1 LTGVIV
7 VTRTEPGASEQAS
20 ALRAAGFQVD
30 VCPVLRIECC
40 EPSRAIPMPDIVFFM
55 SVHAVR
61 CGLSHVRAHLAGAQ
75 CYAVGRA
82 TADALDTEGIASRT
96 PEKDQSTEGLLA
108 LAELEQIEGAQVV
121 IVRGEGGREK
131 LAEVLESRGG
141 RVESVDVYRRVAS
154 RPKMRDLKDIDTVVI
169 GSGDGVR
176 ALAQLVAMDARADV
190 RLVVPSSR
198 VAEAARALGFAKL
211 SISDGASNE
220 AVVSCLESRD
230 RNG

>member
-1 LTGVIV
+1 
-7 VTRTEPGASEQAS
+7 
-20 ALRAAGFQVD
+20 
-30 VCPVLRIECC
+30 
-40 EPSRAIPMPDIVFFM
+40 
-55 SVHAVR
+55 
-61 CGLSHVRAHLAGAQ
+61 
-75 CYAVGRA
+75 
-82 TADALDTEGIASRT
+82 
-96 PEKDQSTEGLLA
+96 
-108 LAELEQIEGAQVV
+108 
-121 IVRGEGGREK
+121 
-131 LAEVLESRGG
+131 